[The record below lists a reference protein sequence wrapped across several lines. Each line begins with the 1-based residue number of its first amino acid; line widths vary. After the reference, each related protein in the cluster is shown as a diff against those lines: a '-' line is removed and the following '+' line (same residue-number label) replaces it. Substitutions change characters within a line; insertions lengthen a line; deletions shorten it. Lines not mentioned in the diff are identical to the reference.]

1 MEDQYRIEAA
11 AGLHRG
17 DRKYQQDQFALW
29 SHVRVNGCIMGVIAD
44 GMGGKTGGKA
54 AAEQVILTARQLFN
68 RYAPESDDGGVLLQQ
83 IAMEAHAMIRLTA
96 IASEQ
101 SPHST
106 IAAFILNPGG
116 KCYSVH
122 CGDSRVYKF
131 RGAELVHQSSDHSY
145 VQTLVEHGAI
155 TPEEALVHPQ
165 SNVLTACLG
174 MDDTPTVVSAQL
186 QRMAVGD
193 SLLLCSDGLW
203 HYFTTQELA
212 MVIDTLPASDACRFL
227 IKKAHERADGG
238 GDNLS
243 ALVLKI
249 KLART
254 QARPAP
260 LRRKG

>member
-1 MEDQYRIEAA
+1 MRDHYRIKAA

-29 SHVRVNGCIMGVIAD
+29 SHARVNGCVMGVIAD
-44 GMGGKTGGKA
+44 GMGGKTGGQA

-68 RYAPESDDGGVLLQQ
+68 RYAPESDDGAVVLHQ
-83 IAMEAHAMIRLTA
+83 IATEAHAMIRLTA

-106 IAAFILNPGG
+106 IAAVILNPGG

-122 CGDSRVYKF
+122 CGDSRIYKF
-131 RGAELVHQSSDHSY
+131 RGAELVHQRTDHSY

-155 TPEEALVHPQ
+155 TPEEAMVHPQ
-165 SNVLTACLG
+165 SNVLTSCLG
-174 MDDTPTVVSAQL
+174 TDEPPTVVAQQL
-186 QRMAVGD
+186 QRMAIGD

-203 HYFTTQELA
+203 HYFTTQELGR
-212 MVIDTLPASDACRFL
+212 VIDTLPPSDACRFL
-227 IKKAHERADGG
+227 IKKARERANGG

-243 ALVLKI
+243 ALILKI
-249 KLART
+249 AASKK
-254 QARPAP
+254 AP
-260 LRRKG
+260 